1 MILNN
6 YLGVFFNRFAREQ
19 ELTAEEQREARQKE
33 KQLQTVTAVTTI
45 STVDPVVALLDNNR
59 DEKPCTSAQ
68 AAQKHVGTSCNDLVN
83 GVKINR
89 ESDNEN
95 DSESG
100 SEKDE
105 EEEDESYD
113 ESDEDVDIF
122 VDNFKANGEVSD
134 ADSDV
139 ELNATP
145 KNLAGTAHVI
155 VNNVTRVKT
164 AVPKVNIDDC
174 VGKEAFLQA
183 LPNGEL
189 ADVPTAHTLKIMSVS
204 SLNASVSAINDKNNT
219 NENSIKSKDK
229 LQEQQ
234 QKQQIKIALDAQ
246 IIISDE
252 ES

>member
-1 MILNN
+1 M
-6 YLGVFFNRFAREQ
+6 
-19 ELTAEEQREARQKE
+19 
-33 KQLQTVTAVTTI
+33 QTIASVTTI
-45 STVDPVVALLDNNR
+45 STVDEVVALLNNNR

-83 GVKINR
+83 GVKIHR
-89 ESDNEN
+89 ESENEN
-95 DSESG
+95 DSE

-122 VDNFKANGEVSD
+122 VDNFKANGEASD

-145 KNLAGTAHVI
+145 KNLAATAHVI
-155 VNNVTRVKT
+155 ANNVTRVKT

-174 VGKEAFLQA
+174 VGKKAFLQA
-183 LPNGEL
+183 LPNSEL
-189 ADVPTAHTLKIMSVS
+189 TDVPTAHTLKIMSVS

-219 NENSIKSKDK
+219 NKNSIKSKDK
-229 LQEQQ
+229 QQ
-234 QKQQIKIALDAQ
+234 QQQKKQQIKIALDAQ

>member
-1 MILNN
+1 MNN
-6 YLGVFFNRFAREQ
+6 NFGIFYRFAREQ

-33 KQLQTVTAVTTI
+33 KELQTVAAETTI
-45 STVDPVVALLDNNR
+45 STVDAVVALLDNNR

-68 AAQKHVGTSCNDLVN
+68 AAQQHVDTSCNDLVN
-83 GVKINR
+83 GVKIHQ
-89 ESDNEN
+89 ESENEN

-145 KNLAGTAHVI
+145 KNLAATAHVI

-174 VGKEAFLQA
+174 VGKETFLQVA
-183 LPNGEL
+183 PNGEL
-189 ADVPTAHTLKIMSVS
+189 TDVPTAHTLKIMSVS
-204 SLNASVSAINDKNNT
+204 SLNASVSATNDNNNT
-219 NENSIKSKDK
+219 KKNSIKSKEQ
-229 LQEQQ
+229 LQQQ
-234 QKQQIKIALDAQ
+234 QKKQQTKIALDAQ